1 MRIYLIAGE
10 ASGDL
15 HGAALV
21 RALREREPGIAV
33 MGIGGSLL
41 AAAGME
47 IRVDNRDLAVVGI
60 SEVIWH
66 ARDLKRALKVVSS
79 DLARER
85 PEALVLIDFPDFNL
99 MAARRAKSLG
109 IPVVYYIPPQVW
121 AWRKGRLRK
130 IGRRVDRVLTIFPFE
145 EEIYSRQGIP
155 VTFVGHPLVDAASG
169 RPARNDAR
177 RSIGLSDDSAVLALL
192 PGSRR
197 REVELLFPV
206 QLDAARLLGA
216 DVPNLEVVVPVAPT
230 VEESALE
237 RMAVEAGVR
246 ARLSRAPAVDVLA
259 ASDAA
264 VVTSGT
270 ATLEAAIAGV
280 PFVIVYKVSGVTAAL
295 GRLLIGVENIGL
307 VNIVAGRRV
316 VPELLQED
324 ASPEEIV
331 RAVRPWLTDPASRAG
346 MEKDLDEVR
355 RKLGPPGASARA
367 ADAVMSI
374 VGGRSAAERGAER
387 VVHA

>member
-21 RALREREPGIAV
+21 RALKEREPGTMVA
-33 MGIGGSLL
+33 GIGGSLL
-41 AAAGME
+41 AEAGMDV
-47 IRVDNRDLAVVGI
+47 RFDNKDLAVVGI
-60 SEVIWH
+60 SEVVSH
-66 ARDLKRALKVVSS
+66 ARDLRRALKVVGD
-79 DLARER
+79 DLAKER
-85 PEALVLIDFPDFNL
+85 PDALVLIDFPDFNL

-109 IPVVYYIPPQVW
+109 IPVVCYIPPQVW

-130 IGRRVDRVLTIFPFE
+130 IARRVDRVLTIFPFE
-145 EEIYSRQGIP
+145 EEIYRRHGIP
-155 VTFVGHPLVDAASG
+155 STFVGHPLVDAVSG

-177 RSIGLSDDSAVLALL
+177 RSIGLSEDAPVLALL

-206 QLDAARLLGA
+206 QLEAARRLGA
-216 DVPNLEVVVPVAPT
+216 DVPNLSVVVPVAPT
-230 VEESALE
+230 VEEKVLE
-237 RMAVEAGVR
+237 RMAAEAGVKT
-246 ARLSRAPAVDVLA
+246 RLSRAPAIDVLA

-280 PFVIVYKVSGVTAAL
+280 PFVIVYKVSGVTAAI

-324 ASPEEIV
+324 ASPEGIV

-346 MEKDLDEVR
+346 IKNDLDEVR
-355 RKLGPPGASARA
+355 KRLGPPGASARA
-367 ADAVMSI
+367 AEAVMSA
-374 VGGRSAAERGAER
+374 VRGRSTAEKAMER
-387 VVHA
+387 VGHA

>member
-21 RALREREPGIAV
+21 RALRDREPGTLV

-60 SEVIWH
+60 SEVISH
-66 ARDLKRALKVVSS
+66 ARDLRRALKVVSD

-85 PEALVLIDFPDFNL
+85 PDALVLIDFPDFNL

-109 IPVVYYIPPQVW
+109 LRVVYYIPPQVW

-145 EEIYSRQGIP
+145 EEIYRRQGIP

-169 RPARNDAR
+169 RPGRVEAR
-177 RSIGLSDDSAVLALL
+177 RSIGLSEEAAVLALL

-206 QLDAARLLGA
+206 QLEAARRLGA
-216 DVPNLEVVVPVAPT
+216 DVPGLSVVVPVAPT
-230 VEESALE
+230 VDERALE
-237 RMAVEAGVR
+237 RMAAEAGVK
-246 ARLSRAPAVDVLA
+246 ARLSRAPAIDVLA

-316 VPELLQED
+316 VPELLQEN
-324 ASPEEIV
+324 ASPDEIV
-331 RAVRPWLTDPASRAG
+331 RAVRPWLTDRASRAG
-346 MEKDLDEVR
+346 MERDLDEVR
-355 RKLGPPGASARA
+355 RRLGPPGASARA
-367 ADAVMSI
+367 AEAVMSI
-374 VGGRSAAERGAER
+374 VGRLVPMEKSDER
-387 VVHA
+387 VGHA